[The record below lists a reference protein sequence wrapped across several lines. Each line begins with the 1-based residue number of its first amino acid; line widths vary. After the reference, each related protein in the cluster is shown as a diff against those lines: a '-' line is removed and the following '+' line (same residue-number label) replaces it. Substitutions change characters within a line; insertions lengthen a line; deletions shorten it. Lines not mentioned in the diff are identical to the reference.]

1 MYPAFSERNTISEY
15 RQGMADEEASMEVA
29 FDISY
34 DIADWLKYAAHIFH
48 VRLLRDEHD
57 MLWTTSKCM
66 VLGRFAPLHGLDKS
80 LDDDAYEDTKEQLKQ
95 ILLWMQNGGVPDV
108 PTFNVVCEQDML

>member
-1 MYPAFSERNTISEY
+1 MSDDKAFIK
-15 RQGMADEEASMEVA
+15 AA
-29 FDISY
+29 FDLSY
-34 DIADWLKYAAHIFH
+34 AIADLLECEAHSFH
-48 VRLLRDEHD
+48 VIFLRDEHD

-108 PTFNVVCEQDML
+108 PTVNVVCEQDML

>member
-1 MYPAFSERNTISEY
+1 
-15 RQGMADEEASMEVA
+15 
-29 FDISY
+29 
-34 DIADWLKYAAHIFH
+34 
-48 VRLLRDEHD
+48 
-57 MLWTTSKCM
+57 M
-66 VLGRFAPLHGLDKS
+66 VFGRFAPLHGLDKS